1 MWWGIGGGL
10 ALIWI
15 VLLIVCGITCLRK
28 GHWIMF
34 IFGFLFPL
42 LWLIGAVLGPTSKV

>member
-15 VLLIVCGITCLRK
+15 VLLIVCGITCFRK
-28 GHWIMF
+28 GHWILGILG
-34 IFGFLFPL
+34 IFFPL
-42 LWLIGAVLGPTSKV
+42 FWLIGAVLDPTSKV